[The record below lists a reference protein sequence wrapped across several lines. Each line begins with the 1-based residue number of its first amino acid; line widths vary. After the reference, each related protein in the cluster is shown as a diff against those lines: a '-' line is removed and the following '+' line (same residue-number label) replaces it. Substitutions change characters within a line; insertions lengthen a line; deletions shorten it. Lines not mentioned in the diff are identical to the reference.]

1 MYLIQLLTHS
11 HAFKLAFKEVMGESM
26 KSYSTIRWWSRFD
39 LMEQLAHGFPRLDQ
53 LITVLEERGMG
64 GIGDATT
71 RRTSARSTTPSLQP
85 QPQP

>member
-1 MYLIQLLTHS
+1 
-11 HAFKLAFKEVMGESM
+11 MGESM

-39 LMEQLAHGFPRLDQ
+39 LMEQLAHGFPCLDQ
-53 LITVLEERGMG
+53 LITVLEERG
-64 GIGDATT
+64 IAASVTPP